1 MKRETEIEGMSG
13 KSPSGPKPLA
23 PLKPKIKITV
33 APKRAAV
40 PQSVTDA
47 ALTVLPDPSLPKPED
62 ASVATTGA
70 RYEGLQVRSGMFSR
84 AVGAAAAGLPAPG
97 KRIGEEKPRRGL
109 NIARPLFEGPENEE
123 EEEEAAAAFRAA
135 EEAPKPPPMV
145 RAPTQ
150 QVPLLRPALPQAK
163 PQIAALPS
171 VAKEFMGMN
180 TKPMKKSY
188 AESAVKRRFTEEIAK
203 TLVELDNQLQ
213 EMELTLSLV
222 DKTGF
227 TKQEEPVNGK
237 SKYVFD
243 DNQHFADP
251 LTDVSLSKLDDLF
264 ESLQIRRNSFLVN
277 ESSMDKEFGLLFK
290 YLAYAPKYIKDKP
303 KIQERERKLAQKEML
318 TERIADTLLL
328 LEQTLSEIHTSG
340 IGIADMTVTIPTEE
354 GKPYIY
360 EFEDGNTFL
369 PVDKT
374 AESRRLAEQRLEE
387 LGPLLPGGSKI
398 TLTKIVG
405 FGPYDEEGT
414 ALNNDLSELYKL
426 FDVAR
431 EYKGKAEVA
440 QAKAAEMAAAE
451 EARVAKTLEGTPYE
465 ALAGPI
471 ESEMSKSPYEITTD
485 SDYRPLKHE
494 TKDRREVVL
503 PKQKGFIPQTRR
515 AFGYFIFDKYRRYML
530 KALEKLD
537 PNACKILGDSSQVT
551 QIYEYQKFVRDY
563 ISFMTP
569 YRGVLVYHG
578 LGSGKTCTAIAA
590 SEALLSSGGKQR
602 IIVMTP
608 FSLRKNFIQQI
619 TFCGFRHFRLLNF
632 WTSYEYKKSDGK
644 NALWLFAT
652 SVLQIPESYLL
663 ARRGR
668 ALRIWIPDLNKPQS
682 EENYSKLSSTEQAEI
697 RQQIYETL
705 VYDPDKGK
713 NGLIWFLNYNGIPAS
728 KLLRI
733 ACDRTTNAFDNSVIV
748 IDEIHNLVRLMQG
761 VIDPY
766 LKKVTTTEV
775 EAERKGGDARYKD
788 PDRITSERWFP
799 KYCNTTM
806 SYKRGYLFYRL
817 LLQAKNSKIVGL
829 SGTPL
834 INFPE
839 ELGILANILHGYNF
853 VYKTT
858 TPKVVQP
865 GGNQRI
871 VDEFKKMAEGND
883 PANFCPHL
891 DFYDVV
897 IQDRAPAQIEF
908 TFTFLPDGYRKVQGQ
923 LGVERIPFSETLLST
938 EEKLQSAMACI
949 DKVIKSV
956 SPAAALSPVKE
967 KAEPLLPVL
976 GEPSIPDAPANLDDS
991 FKGRFIAPDGVSL
1004 TNETVLFKRLSGLIS
1019 YYKGSRKDLMPEVVE
1034 DTVVRVPMSLDQ
1046 QKKYVIIRLAEIK
1059 VEQKKEEKRRRGAV
1073 EAVAVRGDDAEV
1085 QKLASSQNYRMA
1097 SRQACNFVFPDG
1109 FTRPRPVSAEDAR
1122 MEGEFGGDINE
1133 MIGDDQAVEPS
1144 ALVGA
1149 PEEEAAAARED
1160 RAAADVARAEEEAI
1174 SLQQEKQEIEA
1185 LQRAMTEAGKSAAE
1199 IAEAVRA
1206 IKERY
1211 QMERIGEIVAAE
1223 DVPEDTEEPVATLS
1237 PEQKRCLANKLPGET
1252 YQQAIVRSKE
1262 CLLTLGLPNL
1272 ALNDP
1277 EHPEQSPL
1285 GRWSPKYKSIL
1296 EHIEAIPG
1304 SSLVYSQF
1312 LGMEG
1317 IGIFTI
1323 AMQAN
1328 GYIPIKVIREG
1339 GELVLDPAT
1348 EESLRKG
1355 PGANVPRFILF
1366 TGGEEEEIRKVN
1378 IDIFNAKFGELPPR
1392 INQVLAES
1400 GFTEAIGNKRG
1411 ELCRV
1416 FCITA
1421 AGAEGLS
1428 LKNVRG
1434 VHIMEPYWNDVRMAQ
1449 VKGRAVR
1456 ICSHQDLPLK
1466 ERNVR
1471 IFTYMTVY
1479 SEEAQTTRGDP
1490 REGERMKWAI
1500 PQEIWVRD
1508 GINRAT
1514 AESYGIS
1521 IRRDDYCLT
1530 SDERL
1535 FYISERKKKL
1545 VENLIVVMK
1554 SAAADCLLNYEEN
1567 KDGTFVCR
1575 MLGNEGDFLYH
1586 PNLQRDIETSRADV
1600 IGDLFKVPE
1609 EELAR
1614 IRAAQARLVFEEEK
1628 EGEAE
1633 PEAEAA
1639 PQQQAVV
1646 ARQEEEKGA
1655 AVAGLPERKPAAP
1668 PPPPPQTSSVAAAPP
1683 KRISYPVKI
1692 SGTEYVVSAIPNQR
1706 MEVTKFFVFD
1716 KADKA
1721 FAIAKGEAQ
1730 AEFKSNRWIP
1740 KAGTVI
1746 LYKK

>member
-1 MKRETEIEGMSG
+1 MSG
-13 KSPSGPKPLA
+13 NAPSAPRPPA
-23 PLKPKIKITV
+23 PLRIKGITIKV
-33 APKRAAV
+33 APRRAA
-40 PQSVTDA
+40 PPASVTDA
-47 ALTVLPDPSLPKPED
+47 ALTVIPDHSRPNAED
-62 ASVATTGA
+62 SSVATTSA
-70 RYEGLQVRSGMFSR
+70 RYEGLSSR
-84 AVGAAAAGLPAPG
+84 APMFLRETGAAAAGLPAPG
-97 KRIGEEKPRRGL
+97 KRVVQMKPRREV
-109 NIARPLFEGPENEE
+109 NVSRPLFGGPENEE
-123 EEEEAAAAFRAA
+123 EDEEAAAAFRVAL
-135 EEAPKPPPMV
+135 EEAPKPPPAQ
-145 RAPTQ
+145 RA
-150 QVPLLRPALPQAK
+150 VVLPPPPPPK
-163 PQIAALPS
+163 PQVAALPS
-171 VAKEFMGMN
+171 VAKEFMGIQV
-180 TKPMKKSY
+180 KAAKKSY

-203 TLVELDNQLQ
+203 TLIELDNQLQ
-213 EMELTLSLV
+213 EMELTLSLT

-227 TKQEEPVNGK
+227 TKQEEKVDGK
-237 SKYVFD
+237 SKFVFD
-243 DNQHFADP
+243 ENQRFADP
-251 LTDVSLSKLDDLF
+251 LNDSSLAKLDDLF
-264 ESLQIRRNSFLVN
+264 QSLQIRKNSFLVE
-277 ESSMDKEFGLLFK
+277 ESVMDRELGLLFK

-318 TERIADTLLL
+318 TERIANTLLL
-328 LEQTLSEIHTSG
+328 LEATLDEIFTSG
-340 IGIADMTVTIPTEE
+340 VGIKDMTETKPAEE
-354 GKPYIY
+354 GKPYMY
-360 EFEDGNTFL
+360 EFTDGNTFL
-369 PVDKT
+369 PVEKT
-374 AESRRLAEQRLEE
+374 AESRRDAEARLEE
-387 LGPLLPGGSKI
+387 LSPFFSGGSKL
-398 TLTKIVG
+398 TLTKIIG

-414 ALNNDLSELYKL
+414 PLNIDLTELYEL
-426 FDVAR
+426 FDMAR
-431 EYKGKAEVA
+431 DFKKKAGVV
-440 QAKAAEMAAAE
+440 QAKAAEAAAAE

-485 SDYRPLKHE
+485 SDYKPLKHE
-494 TKDRREVVL
+494 TKDRREVTL

-619 TFCGFRHFRLLNF
+619 TFCGFRHFRLLNY
-632 WTSYEYKKSDGK
+632 WTSYEYKKADGK

-652 SVLQIPESYLL
+652 SVLRIPESYLVT
-663 ARRGR
+663 RRGR
-668 ALRIWIPDLNKPQS
+668 ALRIWIPDLNRPQS
-682 EENYSKLSSTEQAEI
+682 EENYTKLSSGEQAEI

-713 NGLIWFLNYNGIPAS
+713 NGLIWFISYNGIPAS

-766 LKKVTTTEV
+766 LKKLTTAEL
-775 EAERKGGDARYKD
+775 EAERKGGDPKYKD

-858 TPKVVQP
+858 TPKVVQA

-883 PANFCPHL
+883 PANFCPYL

-923 LGVERIPFSETLLST
+923 LGVERIPFSEELLST
-938 EEKLQSAMACI
+938 EKKLASALACI

-956 SPAAALSPVKE
+956 SATASLTPVRE
-967 KAEPLLPVL
+967 KAEPLLPVM
-976 GEPSIPDAPANLDDS
+976 GEPSIPDAPPNLDDS
-991 FKGRFIAPDGVSL
+991 FKGRFLAPDGVTL

-1059 VEQKKEEKRRRGAV
+1059 VEQKKEERSRRGAV
-1073 EAVAVRGDDAEV
+1073 EAAAGRGEDAELN
-1085 QKLASSQNYRMA
+1085 KLASSQNYRMA

-1133 MIGDDQAVEPS
+1133 LAGDDQAEEAS
-1144 ALVGA
+1144 ALVGTD
-1149 PEEEAAAARED
+1149 EEEAAAAAD
-1160 RAAADVARAEEEAI
+1160 DKAAAEAVKAEEEAI
-1174 SLQQEKQEIEA
+1174 RAQQEKQEMEA
-1185 LQRAMTEAGKSAAE
+1185 LQRAMTEAGRSAAE
-1199 IAEAVRA
+1199 ITEAVKA
-1206 IKERY
+1206 IQQRY
-1211 QMERIGEIVAAE
+1211 QDERIGDVVVAE
-1223 DVPEDTEEPVATLS
+1223 EVPEETEEPAATLS
-1237 PEQKRCLANKLPGET
+1237 PQQKRCLANKLPGET
-1252 YQQAIVRSKE
+1252 YQQAIARSKE

-1272 ALNDP
+1272 ALKDP

-1296 EHIEAIPG
+1296 EHIESIPG

-1328 GYIPIKVIREG
+1328 GYVPIKVIREG
-1339 GELVLDPAT
+1339 GELILDPMT
-1348 EESLRKG
+1348 EESIRKG
-1355 PGANVPRFILF
+1355 PTANIPRFILF

-1378 IDIFNAKFGELPPR
+1378 IDIFNAKFAELPPR
-1392 INQVLAES
+1392 INQVLQES
-1400 GFTEAIGNKRG
+1400 GFTDAIGNKRG

-1471 IFTYMTVY
+1471 VFTYMTVY

-1521 IRRDDYCLT
+1521 MRRDDYCLT

-1535 FYISERKKKL
+1535 YYISERKKKL

-1609 EELAR
+1609 AELAR
-1614 IRAAQARLVFEEEK
+1614 VRAAQARLVFEEEK
-1628 EGEAE
+1628 EAE
-1633 PEAEAA
+1633 PEPA
-1639 PQQQAVV
+1639 PQQQQEAETAASTAAAV
-1646 ARQEEEKGA
+1646 REEREERGA
-1655 AVAGLPERKPAAP
+1655 AVAGLPERKPVL
-1668 PPPPPQTSSVAAAPP
+1668 PPPPQPKVTTAATSSAAAALP

-1706 MEVTKFFVFD
+1706 MEVAKFFVYEKGDTSFTTP
-1716 KADKA
+1716 
-1721 FAIAKGEAQ
+1721 KGEAQ
-1730 AEFKSNRWIP
+1730 AEFKTNRWIP